1 MDKTRPATGRYYI
14 WSIGCQMN
22 DADTARAAEAL
33 ERMGFSRVADPRQ
46 ADVLLLNTCV
56 VRQSAEERVRGHL
69 ASLKAVKRRRPDA
82 FLAVMGCFVHDAAQL
97 QKAYPYVDLF
107 LRPSDVEGFV
117 EAVRARVDS
126 GRETLLPPPPAP
138 VSVYVPVIY
147 GCDHFCTYCIVRLRR
162 GRERS
167 RPVEEIVQEVE
178 DWVRRGARE
187 VTLLGQNVDA
197 YGRDLPGRPDLAD
210 LLEAVHGVEGLWRIR
225 FLTSHPADMT
235 DRVIRAVAR
244 LPRVC
249 EHFELPVQ
257 SGDDVVLKRMVRG
270 YTVAQYRDL
279 VRRIRET
286 VPGASIATDVIVGF
300 PGETEEQFLNTYR
313 LLEEIRF
320 DVVHVAAYSP
330 RPGTAAARLP
340 DDVPPE
346 EKHRRLRMV
355 EELQERISQ
364 EINAQLVGTEL
375 EILVEG
381 RRGGRWFGRT
391 RTNKLVFFGSPENW
405 MGRLVQVRITHA
417 GPWSLSGEVRPYSE
431 RDADERR

>member
-1 MDKTRPATGRYYI
+1 MGTGRYYI

-33 ERMGFSRVADPRQ
+33 ERMGLSRVADPRQ

-56 VRQSAEERVRGHL
+56 VRQSAEDRVRGHL
-69 ASLKAVKRRRPDA
+69 ASLKSVKRRRPDA
-82 FLAVMGCFVHDAAQL
+82 LLAVMGCFVHDAAEL
-97 QKAYPYVDLF
+97 QKEYPYVDLF

-117 EAVRARVDS
+117 EAVRARMDS
-126 GRETLLPPPPAP
+126 GREIPLPPPPAP
-138 VSVYVPVIY
+138 VSVYVPILY

-167 RPVEEIVQEVE
+167 RPMEEVVQEVE
-178 DWVRRGARE
+178 EWARRGARE

-197 YGRDLPGRPDLAD
+197 YGRDLPDRPDLAD
-210 LLEAVHGVEGLWRIR
+210 LLEAVHRVEGLWRIR

-235 DRVIRAVAR
+235 DRIIEAVAR
-244 LPRVC
+244 LPKVC

-257 SGDDVVLKRMVRG
+257 SGDDLVLKRMVRG

-286 VPGASIATDVIVGF
+286 VPGVSLATDVIVGF
-300 PGETEEQFLNTYR
+300 PGETEEQFLNTCR
-313 LLEEIRF
+313 LLEEVRF

-340 DDVPPE
+340 DDVPEE
-346 EKHRRLRMV
+346 EKGRRLRMV
-355 EELQERISQ
+355 EELQERISR
-364 EINAQLVGTEL
+364 EINAQLVGTEV
-375 EILVEG
+375 EVLVEG
-381 RRGGRWFGRT
+381 RRQGRWFGRT
-391 RTNKLVFFGSPENW
+391 RTNKLVFFGSAENW
-405 MGRLVQVRITHA
+405 MGRLVSVRIIHA
-417 GPWSLSGEVRPYSE
+417 GPWSLSGEVAGPTPDR
-431 RDADERR
+431 

>member
-1 MDKTRPATGRYYI
+1 MGTGQYYI

-33 ERMGFSRVADPRQ
+33 ERMGLSRVADPRQ

-56 VRQSAEERVRGHL
+56 VRQSAEDRVRGHL
-69 ASLKAVKRRRPDA
+69 ASLKSVKRRRPDA
-82 FLAVMGCFVHDAAQL
+82 FLAVMGCFVHDAAEL
-97 QKAYPYVDLF
+97 QKEYPYVDLF

-126 GRETLLPPPPAP
+126 GREIPLPPPPAP
-138 VSVYVPVIY
+138 VSVYVPILY

-167 RPVEEIVQEVE
+167 RPIEEVVQEVE
-178 DWVRRGARE
+178 EWARRGARE

-197 YGRDLPGRPDLAD
+197 YGRDLPNWPDLAD
-210 LLEAVHGVEGLWRIR
+210 LLEAVHRVEGLWRIR

-235 DRVIRAVAR
+235 DRIIEAVAR
-244 LPRVC
+244 LPKVC

-257 SGDDVVLKRMVRG
+257 SGDDEILKRMVRG

-286 VPGASIATDVIVGF
+286 VPGVSLATDVIVGF
-300 PGETEEQFLNTYR
+300 PGETKEQFMNTYR
-313 LLEEIRF
+313 LLEDIRF

-340 DDVPPE
+340 DDVPEE
-346 EKHRRLRMV
+346 EKSRRLRMV
-355 EELQERISQ
+355 EALQERISH
-364 EINAQLVGTEL
+364 EINARLVGTEV
-375 EILVEG
+375 EVLVEG
-381 RRGGRWFGRT
+381 RRQGRWFGRT
-391 RTNKLVFFGSPENW
+391 RTNKLVFFESAENW
-405 MGRLVQVRITHA
+405 MGRLVSVRITHA
-417 GPWSLSGEVRPYSE
+417 GPWSLSGEVASSTPDR
-431 RDADERR
+431 